1 MKSSTIISVLDLRI
15 KEMKSLVQ
23 SHTMGLEMQ
32 VSFLTTDPGH
42 FLPCVLLCSVGFPV
56 TFLISLRSQKVCQV
70 SHLSLSHVASAFPK
84 MSSIECFIIWVTPK
98 IFHGKKKKREIYD
111 QIYLEI
117 LHNIYIILIRILKAM
132 RSPAEILQV
141 C

>member
-1 MKSSTIISVLDLRI
+1 MLC
-15 KEMKSLVQ
+15 
-23 SHTMGLEMQ
+23 GLSRYFPYFSK
-32 VSFLTTDPGH
+32 VSKGMSCEPF
-42 FLPCVLLCSVGFPV
+42 
-56 TFLISLRSQKVCQV
+56 I
-70 SHLSLSHVASAFPK
+70 SLSHVASAFPK